1 MKKFKSSEFEFK
13 VSEYFIGYKSISK
26 EKIQIKNS
34 SDAEKVLRPYFNEFH
49 GVKEAVFCL
58 YMNRA
63 NCVIGVYKVSEGAIS
78 SCVVDP
84 RLVLKPAIEL
94 LASSMILAHNHPSGQ
109 LKASNS
115 DVQITKK
122 VLDGA
127 KLFDIDLVD
136 HLILTDNEVY
146 SLADNGQM

>member
-1 MKKFKSSEFEFK
+1 
-13 VSEYFIGYKSISK
+13 
-26 EKIQIKNS
+26 
-34 SDAEKVLRPYFNEFH
+34 
-49 GVKEAVFCL
+49 
-58 YMNRA
+58 
-63 NCVIGVYKVSEGAIS
+63 
-78 SCVVDP
+78 
-84 RLVLKPAIEL
+84 
-94 LASSMILAHNHPSGQ
+94 LAHNHPSGQ
-109 LKASNS
+109 LKASNL